1 MKYIN
6 SVNSMNKMQKFMF
19 ASLMAILMAFS
30 INGIALAQDKAAAS
44 ELTLITATPEEGFAL
59 AVKLSQKG
67 VSSVQ
72 KDADV
77 RKKLRPDYANDA
89 DDLIAVSHVIA
100 TNFQTVAA
108 ANNYWRK

>member
-1 MKYIN
+1 MSQLKNIN
-6 SVNSMNKMQKFMF
+6 SFNKFLL
-19 ASLMAILMAFS
+19 ASVMAILLAFS
-30 INGIALAQDKAAAS
+30 LSNIAVAQDKAKAA

-89 DDLIAVSHVIA
+89 DDLIAVSQVVAI
-100 TNFQTVAA
+100 NFQTVAA